1 MPPKRT
7 AQRKA
12 TERAQ
17 AAPGP
22 SRRPTPQTVAPVPP
36 PPPAPAPPPLPQPA
50 PRRTGRT
57 LLLAVLLAGV
67 GCGVALTL
75 FLLRGGEG
83 DRFVLRLGAPT
94 AVSVKQLHEFAS
106 PARPVYWLG
115 PPQLGQLEVTRTA
128 RGAVFVR
135 YLPVGVGIGDRSA
148 AYTTIATYAVPDAY
162 ATLTRSARTP
172 GNAHAIGAKGALAV
186 WPLARPTSVYL
197 AAGGSDYLVEVYD
210 PSPRRARALAVA
222 GSVRRVR

>member
-36 PPPAPAPPPLPQPA
+36 PPPAPAPPPLPPPV
-50 PRRTGRT
+50 PRRTGRV

-75 FLLRGGEG
+75 LLRGGG
-83 DRFVLRLGAPT
+83 HRFVVELGAPT
-94 AVSVKQLHEFAS
+94 AVSVKQLSEFAS
-106 PARPVYWLG
+106 PGRPVYWLG
-115 PPQLGQLEVTRTA
+115 PPQLGQLE
-128 RGAVFVR
+128 
-135 YLPVGVGIGDRSA
+135 
-148 AYTTIATYAVPDAY
+148 
-162 ATLTRSARTP
+162 
-172 GNAHAIGAKGALAV
+172 
-186 WPLARPTSVYL
+186 
-197 AAGGSDYLVEVYD
+197 
-210 PSPRRARALAVA
+210 
-222 GSVRRVR
+222 